1 MGRPRK
7 RFGQHWL
14 RDQKI
19 LQKIVEAATI
29 EKCDRVLEIGPG
41 QGILTKSLVSLSDTV
56 IAVEIDRDLCRTL
69 NIQFEKDARFHLIQ
83 GDILDLDLDN
93 LLSNQPDVHPP
104 DIQHPN
110 IQHPNIQHPNKVV
123 ANIPYYIT
131 GPLLEKLLGRIRQPN
146 PRPFDSIVLL
156 LQKEVADRLYAP
168 PGTKTFGALSVR
180 VQYLADCELICPVP
194 AKSFKPPPKVES
206 AVVRL
211 RPRPFPMQAQNP
223 KLLEQLVK
231 VGFSQKRKMLR
242 NNLKGLINRDQIT
255 DHLEAMALN
264 PQARAED
271 LSVPSWVTLS
281 NRVSEMMK

>member
-14 RDQKI
+14 RDEKI
-19 LQKIVEAATI
+19 LQQIIEAATI
-29 EKCDRVLEIGPG
+29 EQCDRILEIGPG
-41 QGILTKSLVSLSDTV
+41 QGILTKRLVSLSDTV
-56 IAVEIDRDLCRTL
+56 TAVEIDRDLCRTL
-69 NIQFEKDARFHLIQ
+69 TIQFEKNKHFHLIQ
-83 GDILDLDLDN
+83 GDILDLN
-93 LLSNQPDVHPP
+93 LEEALVSQPDF
-104 DIQHPN
+104 
-110 IQHPNIQHPNKVV
+110 QHPNKVV

-131 GPLLEKLLGRIRQPN
+131 GPLLEKLLGRIRQPT

-168 PGTKTFGALSVR
+168 PSTKTFGALSVR

-194 AKSFKPPPKVES
+194 AKAFKPPPKVES

-211 RPRPFPMQAQNP
+211 RPRPFPIQAQNP
-223 KLLEQLVK
+223 KLLDQLVK

-242 NNLKGLINRDQIT
+242 NNLKSLIDRDQLNALLK
-255 DHLEAMALN
+255 DMSLN

-281 NRVSEMMK
+281 NRLSNVLNES